1 MISKR
6 TQCSSICPGNMEFFL
21 NALIVIANK
30 YTNHKKQFKLIV
42 ELVFESQGLMSK
54 GIVATS
60 LL

>member
-1 MISKR
+1 
-6 TQCSSICPGNMEFFL
+6 MEFFL
-21 NALIVIANK
+21 NASIVIGNK

-60 LL
+60 LLEKKNNNKQR